1 MADATISPAPTGT
14 DDFEIGATIN
24 QVFTAFSKA
33 PLQLILIAAVPA
45 LLSFPANLHQISAL
59 FAVFQ
64 YRGDPQAMA
73 LAMQSGGGA
82 GFIPGLLSFVGSI
95 LSIISL
101 AALIFGSSQLMLG
114 EQAQLGG
121 WMRFGLSRF
130 WPIIGV
136 SFLVMLGAGV
146 GFVLLIV
153 PGIILALMWSAA
165 FPICVIEKLGPI
177 KSLGRSAFLTKGH
190 RWSLLGLFIL
200 FVVVAWV
207 VYAVLLG
214 VLFAIRSPIA
224 MAIGLLVVTVLG
236 TLVGCLLQAS
246 VYQNLR
252 LAKEGVR
259 TGQVAAVFD

>member
-1 MADATISPAPTGT
+1 LPAPTGT
-14 DDFEIGATIN
+14 DDFEIGATIG

-45 LLSFPANLHQISAL
+45 LLSFPANVHQISTVFDAL
-59 FAVFQ
+59 QV
-64 YRGDPQAMA
+64 RGDPQAMA
-73 LAMQSGGGA
+73 LAIQSGRGG
-82 GFIPGLLSFVGSI
+82 FFLTLLSFVGSI

-252 LAKEGVR
+252 LAKEGIR